1 MIIIIIIIYIGEP
14 RPFVM
19 IGKEEKKY
27 LLKKLLVAF
36 PVSRGTKNCATLA
49 NCGKEVNITRA
60 RRAHQAVENLRN
72 ESRAQKS
79 SSAS

>member
-27 LLKKLLVAF
+27 LKTMVMLV
-36 PVSRGTKNCATLA
+36 
-49 NCGKEVNITRA
+49 
-60 RRAHQAVENLRN
+60 
-72 ESRAQKS
+72 
-79 SSAS
+79 

>member
-27 LLKKLLVAF
+27 L
-36 PVSRGTKNCATLA
+36 KNSC
-49 NCGKEVNITRA
+49 
-60 RRAHQAVENLRN
+60 
-72 ESRAQKS
+72 
-79 SSAS
+79 

>member
-27 LLKKLLVAF
+27 LLCPWKRVSVLSERAINMGSFLFFFIAAPFFLLYKKHRV
-36 PVSRGTKNCATLA
+36 KY
-49 NCGKEVNITRA
+49 E
-60 RRAHQAVENLRN
+60 
-72 ESRAQKS
+72 
-79 SSAS
+79 